1 MMTETIPA
9 GGHVRGWPRALLRVE
24 GAAALLLAVALY
36 FDTGQPWLLFAI
48 LFLAPDLSFAGYLA
62 GPRVGA
68 VAYNAVHS
76 YAGPL
81 LLAVAALGADAG
93 GTTAVTLA
101 VALTWGAHI
110 GFDRM
115 LGYGLKYGTGF
126 GETHLGQ
133 VGKAGFGEA
142 GFGEAGLVEAGLGQ
156 GEGKGREG
164 RT

>member
-1 MMTETIPA
+1 
-9 GGHVRGWPRALLRVE
+9 
-24 GAAALLLAVALY
+24 
-36 FDTGQPWLLFAI
+36 
-48 LFLAPDLSFAGYLA
+48 
-62 GPRVGA
+62 VGA

-156 GEGKGREG
+156 GEGRGAG
-164 RT
+164 GAGSDPDATPPAG